1 MTNLRM
7 VSLTKKRKRRRKKI
21 KTKAIFFLIFFGF
34 SPVSHGSP
42 LSLEDVLQSTRK
54 HFPLIEQAVAELE
67 AARQKSRAA
76 LGNFDATIEGKGDKR
91 YEGYYDGRS
100 AGIKIV
106 KPLQTLN
113 TKLYAGYRVSGGEY
127 PDYEGKQDTL
137 DEGETSLGIAVSL
150 WRDSFIDSK
159 RLKLRNAEQ
168 KAKMAEEKLR
178 LSELKYQSSAMK
190 LYWEWVSAG
199 NVLRVRQDLL
209 EIAVARTDGL
219 EKRVSRGDLARIY
232 LTENNQ
238 YILKRRAD
246 VLKAKQLFEQLSYE
260 LSLFYRNN
268 EGEPQVIKIDRVP
281 KDFGR
286 LTKMDLSVEEKK
298 LLEVMK
304 NSPQVRLLEREIQT
318 YQNELEFGEN
328 LLKPRVDFNLETT
341 NDRGEMNDSR
351 DSKTLDTRE
360 VRGMVTLS
368 IPIERNLGE
377 GNKQAAR
384 AKLRALGQQLK
395 YLEQY
400 IRVTLDRLVIQLNIA
415 NDIVDNATKEIELA
429 SILEKAEKKR
439 FRQGA
444 SDFFVINIREENTA
458 SARIKKVDA
467 YLKYQKAYADY
478 LFLMLMLD
486 LERSVNPKV

>member
-1 MTNLRM
+1 MKLALF
-7 VSLTKKRKRRRKKI
+7 SL
-21 KTKAIFFLIFFGF
+21 FFILNAYGKEK
-34 SPVSHGSP
+34 P
-42 LSLEDVLQSTRK
+42 LSLEDVLSSTRK
-54 HFPLIEQAVAELE
+54 HFPLIEQAVQEYE
-67 AARQKSRAA
+67 AAEQKSRAA
-76 LGNFDATIEGKGDKR
+76 LGSFDATIEGKGDR
-91 YEGYYDGRS
+91 RFEGYYDGRS
-100 AGIKIV
+100 AGVKIV

-113 TKLYAGYRVSGGEY
+113 SKIYAGYRVSGGEY

-150 WRDSFIDSK
+150 WRDSFIDAK
-159 RLKLRNAEQ
+159 RLKLRNAQQ

-178 LSELKYQSSAMK
+178 LTELKFQSSAMK

-199 NVLRVRQDLL
+199 KILRVREDLL
-209 EIAVARTDGL
+209 QIAVARTGGL
-219 EKRVSRGDLARIY
+219 EKRVKRGDLANIY

-246 VLKAKQLFEQLSYE
+246 VLKATQLFEQLSYE
-260 LSLFYRNN
+260 LSLFYRDK
-268 EGEPQVIKIDRVP
+268 EGKPKIAGLDRVS
-281 KDFGR
+281 KEFGE
-286 LTKMDLSVEEKK
+286 LSKMDLTVEEKK

-304 NSPQVRLLEREIQT
+304 NSPQIRILEREMQT
-318 YQNELEFGEN
+318 FKNELEFGEN
-328 LLKPRVDFNLETT
+328 LLKPRVDFNLETN
-341 NDRGEMNDSR
+341 NDMGVDNESR
-351 DSKTLDTRE
+351 DDKTLEGRE

-384 AKLRALGQQLK
+384 AKLRALTQQLN

-458 SARIKKVDA
+458 AARIKKVDA
-467 YLKYQKAYADY
+467 YLKYQKAYAEY
-478 LFLMLMLD
+478 LFLMLMMD
-486 LERSVNPKV
+486 LERSKNPKV